1 MLNVVLDRFCSFLSD
16 ERQLKDSTVNSYKS
30 DIEHFL
36 KFYGKNIKFA
46 DSAVIR
52 DYINHLQDEGKSA
65 ATVSRSVVSLRA
77 LYSFLSAFGM
87 IKRNPMKN
95 IDMPKSDRKLPMI
108 LDESET
114 ERLLNAPDESDLKG
128 VRDKAMLELLYASGI
143 KVSELISLNVS
154 DINLRRGILSCSGSG
169 GTRTIPVGKHAVFA
183 VSAYLKTVRPV
194 MAQGSGEKA
203 LFVNCSGKRMSR
215 QGFWKLIKTYKDAAE
230 IDKEITPHMLR
241 HSFAA
246 HLLKNGADADSVSE
260 MMGFSD
266 SSSTLVYK
274 KILENKIFDVYKR
287 AHPRA

>member
-1 MLNVVLDRFCSFLSD
+1 M
-16 ERQLKDSTVNSYKS
+16 
-30 DIEHFL
+30 
-36 KFYGKNIKFA
+36 
-46 DSAVIR
+46 
-52 DYINHLQDEGKSA
+52 
-65 ATVSRSVVSLRA
+65 SRSVVSLRA

-87 IKRNPMKN
+87 IKRNPMEN